1 MKLAGPGLLCA
12 GRFLITASIS
22 SAVIGLFRLSAS
34 SHISSLATPFPIPY
48 FISAWLFSNYLLV
61 LVNPLTSSP
70 ILPQCLPSDNDQNVL
85 HLHESVSVLLV
96 CLVCFLDSIV
106 DRYVFIAILLFIVL
120 ILFFLNKSL

>member
-1 MKLAGPGLLCA
+1 MKLSGPGLLCA

-106 DRYVFIAILLFIVL
+106 HRYVLIAIYC
-120 ILFFLNKSL
+120 S